1 MQERKLPLGI
11 QDFEE
16 LRRGG
21 YLYVDKTDM
30 LWQIANGDKY
40 NYLSR
45 PRRFG
50 KSLLTSALHCYFEG
64 RRDLFEGLKIM
75 QLENEWTARPVIHLS
90 MNLGGSTC
98 ESLENYLNDALLR
111 YEAIYGKRES
121 ERTLGNRLTG
131 IIRRAYEQSGVQVAV
146 LVDEYDAPLQ
156 HSFGTSQHDGC
167 RLLYRDF
174 FTGLKDY
181 GYCIKCVFLTGIT
194 KFTQISL
201 FSVLNTLSNIS
212 FRSEYAMLCGMTH
225 DEIAETFAPELR
237 SFARKRGC
245 TTDRLLS
252 DMKDMYDGYHFSDD
266 MIDVYNPFSVLN
278 AMSEHRMK
286 SYWVASGANEMLL
299 KILKN
304 FTKDIPGIDGCMI
317 DADYLETS
325 DANMSDPKLFLYQAG
340 YLTIKAVHGDSYVLG
355 IPNREVRKALYGMV
369 LPIMIGQEKAITDN
383 AIQEMKLALIA
394 IDIDHAMLCLRQL
407 VANTPYSTQKKE
419 RFVFEE
425 HFRFILKNLFYMC
438 GFEANEE
445 TQMSC
450 GRIDLTV
457 IAPTAIYVLELKM
470 DDEGGVDAAAS
481 QVAARHYAD
490 TYAAAHK
497 PVVCLAVEFG
507 RKSRGLERWRRVDV

>member
-1 MQERKLPLGI
+1 MKGRKLPLGI
-11 QDFEE
+11 QNFEE

-50 KSLLTSALHCYFEG
+50 KSLLTSALHCYFDG

-75 QLENEWTARPVIHLS
+75 QLETGWTARPVIHLS

-98 ESLENYLNDALLR
+98 ESLENYLNDALLG
-111 YEAIYGKRES
+111 YEAMYGKRES
-121 ERTLGNRLTG
+121 ERTLGNRLNG
-131 IIRRAYEQSGVQVAV
+131 IIRRAYERSGVQVAV

-156 HSFGTSQHDGC
+156 HSFGTPQHDGC
-167 RLLYRDF
+167 RQLYRDF

-212 FRSEYAMLCGMTH
+212 FRNNYATLCGMTS
-225 DEIAETFAPELR
+225 DEIAATFAPELHA
-237 SFARKRGC
+237 FAEKRGC
-245 TTDRLLS
+245 TTDGLLA

-266 MIDVYNPFSVLN
+266 MVDVYNPFSVLN
-278 AMSEHRMK
+278 AMSERRMK

-304 FTKDIPGIDGCMI
+304 FANDIPTIDGCMI
-317 DADYLETS
+317 DADYLEIS
-325 DANMSDPKLFLYQAG
+325 DANLSDPKLFLYQAG
-340 YLTIKAVHGDSYVLG
+340 YLTIKAVQGDSYVLG
-355 IPNREVRKALYGMV
+355 LPNREVRKALYGMV
-369 LPIMIGQEKAITDN
+369 LPIMLGREKAATDN
-383 AIQEMKLALIA
+383 VIQEMKQALIA
-394 IDIDHAMLCLRQL
+394 IDTDRAMLCLQQL
-407 VANTPYSTQKKE
+407 VAGTPYSTQKKE

-438 GFEANEE
+438 GFDVNEE
-445 TQMSC
+445 VQTSC

-457 IAPTAIYVLELKM
+457 LVPSAVYILELKM
-470 DDEGGVDAAAS
+470 DDEGGVNAAAT
-481 QVAARHYAD
+481 QIAARHYAD
-490 TYAAAHK
+490 MYAASHR
-497 PVVCLAVEFG
+497 PIVCLAVEFERKG
-507 RKSRGLERWRRVDV
+507 RRLKRWTRVNK